1 MSVQLRP
8 FTIWNV
14 FLVDQGLELDLD
26 CQESMYCSVL
36 DCFTGGSICAS
47 PFVSFV
53 ECFKGSLS
61 LCMLGMNDGFE
72 LLHLPSHS
80 HQTILSTFWW
90 RNRVSSQ
97 GPLLVDFRAKRT
109 LDVIQLQLIG
119 SLSHYYRFFC
129 P

>member
-47 PFVSFV
+47 PFVSFI

-72 LLHLPSHS
+72 LL
-80 HQTILSTFWW
+80 
-90 RNRVSSQ
+90 N
-97 GPLLVDFRAKRT
+97 LLV
-109 LDVIQLQLIG
+109 ILIKPT
-119 SLSHYYRFFC
+119 SVLSGGGTEFLHRDHFLWISGLNVL
-129 P
+129 